1 VTKELTDAV
10 SPLADGGSTS
20 RRPLV
25 TQLDTGTEDLLAEVD
40 DGVAVLTMNRPARR
54 NAMSEAMMAAMDR
67 VLSEVEAD
75 DAVGCV
81 VLTGAGGAFCAGGD
95 VKAMAERPAA
105 ERAGSID
112 AAIHRQRL
120 RQRATSGR
128 LWQMPKPTIA
138 AIGGPAAGAGL
149 SLALA
154 CDLRY
159 AVEGTV
165 LTTAFAG
172 VALSGDYGGTW
183 FLTRLVGSARAKEL
197 YYFSER
203 LSAADAEH
211 LGIVNA
217 VFPAA
222 DFDLEVRQRARR
234 LASGPRLAQ
243 RYMKE
248 NLNRAVNGEL
258 GDCMDIE
265 ATHHIRT
272 TLTEDHREAAK
283 AFVERRTPRFTGR

>member
-1 VTKELTDAV
+1 V
-10 SPLADGGSTS
+10 
-20 RRPLV
+20 R
-25 TQLDTGTEDLLAEVD
+25 QLDTGTEDLLAEVD
-40 DGVAVLTMNRPARR
+40 DGVAVLTMNRPGRR

-67 VLSEVEAD
+67 VLGDVEAD

-81 VLTGAGGAFCAGGD
+81 VLTGAEGAFCAGGD
-95 VKAMAERPAA
+95 VKAMTERPAA
-105 ERAGSID
+105 DRAHNMD

-128 LWQMPKPTIA
+128 LWHMPKPTIA
-138 AIGGPAAGAGL
+138 AIAGPAAGAGL

-159 AVEGTV
+159 AVEGAV
-165 LTTAFAG
+165 LTTAFARVG
-172 VALSGDYGGTW
+172 FSGDYGGTW
-183 FLTRLVGSARAKEL
+183 FLTRLVGSAKAKEL

-203 LSAADAEH
+203 LSAADAER

-222 DFDLEVRQRARR
+222 DFEIEVRQRAGR
-234 LASGPRLAQ
+234 LARGPRLAY

-258 GDCMDIE
+258 GECMDIE
-265 ATHHIRT
+265 VTHHIRT
-272 TLTEDHREAAK
+272 GLTDDHREAAK
-283 AFVERRTPRFTGR
+283 AFVDRRDPRFTGH

>member
-1 VTKELTDAV
+1 M
-10 SPLADGGSTS
+10 
-20 RRPLV
+20 

-40 DGVAVLTMNRPARR
+40 DGVAVLTMNRPERR

-67 VLSEVEAD
+67 VLREVEAD

-95 VKAMAERPAA
+95 VKAMSERSAA
-105 ERAGSID
+105 DRGQGTD

-120 RQRATSGR
+120 RQRGTSGR

-138 AIGGPAAGAGL
+138 AISGPAAGAGL

-159 AVEGTV
+159 AVEGAV
-165 LTTAFAG
+165 LTTAFARVG
-172 VALSGDYGGTW
+172 FSGDYGGTW
-183 FLTRLVGSARAKEL
+183 FLTRLVGSARAREL
-197 YYFSER
+197 YYFSDR
-203 LSAADAEH
+203 LTAADAEE

-222 DFDLEVRQRARR
+222 DFEVEVRQRARR
-234 LASGPRLAQ
+234 LAGGPRLAY

-248 NLNRAVNGEL
+248 NLNRAVSGEL
-258 GDCMDIE
+258 GECMDLE
-265 ATHHIRT
+265 ATHHVRT
-272 TLTEDHREAAK
+272 GLTDDHREAAR
-283 AFVERRTPRFTGR
+283 AFTERREPRFTGR

>member
-1 VTKELTDAV
+1 M
-10 SPLADGGSTS
+10 
-20 RRPLV
+20 

-40 DGVAVLTMNRPARR
+40 DGVAVLTMNRPERR

-67 VLSEVEAD
+67 ILGDVEAD

-95 VKAMAERPAA
+95 VKAMAERPAG
-105 ERAGSID
+105 GSSHTMD

-159 AVEGTV
+159 AVEGAV
-165 LTTAFAG
+165 LTTAFAR
-172 VALSGDYGGTW
+172 VAFSGDYGGTW
-183 FLTRLVGSARAKEL
+183 FLTRLVGSAKAREL

-203 LSAADAEH
+203 LPAADAER

-217 VFPAA
+217 VFPAS
-222 DFDLEVRQRARR
+222 DFEIEVQQRARR
-234 LASGPRLAQ
+234 LAQGPRLAY

-258 GDCMDIE
+258 GECMDIE
-265 ATHHIRT
+265 VTHHVRT
-272 TLTEDHREAAK
+272 GLTDDHREAAK
-283 AFVERRTPRFTGR
+283 AFVARRDPRFTGH

>member
-1 VTKELTDAV
+1 VTK
-10 SPLADGGSTS
+10 
-20 RRPLV
+20 
-25 TQLDTGTEDLLAEVD
+25 LDTGTEDLLAEVD
-40 DGVAVLTMNRPARR
+40 DGVAVLTMNRPDRR
-54 NAMSEAMMAAMDR
+54 NAMSEPMMAAMDR
-67 VLSEVEAD
+67 VLGEVEAD

-95 VKAMAERPAA
+95 VKAMSERPAA
-105 ERAGSID
+105 DRGHTMD

-159 AVEGTV
+159 AIEDAV
-165 LTTAFAG
+165 LTTAFAK
-172 VALSGDYGGTW
+172 VAFSGDYGGTW
-183 FLTRLVGSARAKEL
+183 FLTRLVGSAKAREL

-203 LSAADAEH
+203 LSAADAERI
-211 LGIVNA
+211 GIVNA

-222 DFDLEVRQRARR
+222 DFETEVRQRARR
-234 LASGPRLAQ
+234 LAHGPRLAY

-248 NLNRAVNGEL
+248 NLNRAVDGEL
-258 GDCMDIE
+258 GECMDIE
-265 ATHHIRT
+265 VTHHVRT
-272 TLTEDHREAAK
+272 GLTDDHREAAK
-283 AFVERRTPRFTGR
+283 AFVERREARFTGR

>member
-1 VTKELTDAV
+1 
-10 SPLADGGSTS
+10 
-20 RRPLV
+20 V

-40 DGVAVLTMNRPARR
+40 DGVAVLTMNRPERR

-67 VLSEVEAD
+67 VLGDVEAD

-95 VKAMAERPAA
+95 VKAMAERSTGD
-105 ERAGSID
+105 RAHTVD
-112 AAIHRQRL
+112 AAVHRQRL

-159 AVEGTV
+159 AVDGAV
-165 LTTAFAG
+165 LTTAFAR
-172 VALSGDYGGTW
+172 VAFSGDYGGSW
-183 FLTRLVGSARAKEL
+183 FLTRLVGSAKAKEL
-197 YYFSER
+197 YYFSQR
-203 LSAADAEH
+203 LSAADAEQ

-222 DFDLEVRQRARR
+222 DFDTEVRQRARR
-234 LASGPRLAQ
+234 LANGPRLAY

-248 NLNRAVNGEL
+248 NLNRAVSGEL
-258 GDCMDIE
+258 GECMDLE
-265 ATHHIRT
+265 VTHHVRT
-272 TLTEDHREAAK
+272 GLTEDHREAAK
-283 AFVERRTPRFTGR
+283 AFVERREPRFTGH